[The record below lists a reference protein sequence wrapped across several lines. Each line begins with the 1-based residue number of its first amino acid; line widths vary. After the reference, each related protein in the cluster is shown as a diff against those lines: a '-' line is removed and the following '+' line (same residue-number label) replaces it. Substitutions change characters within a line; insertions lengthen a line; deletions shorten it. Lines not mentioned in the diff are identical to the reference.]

1 MNIYLAP
8 GGRIMQKKMMLL
20 AAGVSFILIM
30 QGVALANKSS
40 VAIEAP
46 RVAQKGSEI
55 VVRITVTHKGNSA
68 LHYTNWLRVV
78 INKKEVARWDFDST
92 QRPESEIFT
101 RELKVKVMED
111 LEITAEANCI
121 LHGSAGPTTI
131 KILINN

>member
-1 MNIYLAP
+1 
-8 GGRIMQKKMMLL
+8 MQKKVMILV
-20 AAGVSFILIM
+20 AGLSFILIM

-46 RVAQKGSEI
+46 KVAQKGSEI

-78 INKKEVARWDFDST
+78 VNKKEVARWDFDST

-101 RELKVKVMED
+101 REIKIKVMED
-111 LEITAEANCI
+111 LDITAEANCV
-121 LHGSAGPTTI
+121 LHGSAGPIII
-131 KILINN
+131 KILLKGD